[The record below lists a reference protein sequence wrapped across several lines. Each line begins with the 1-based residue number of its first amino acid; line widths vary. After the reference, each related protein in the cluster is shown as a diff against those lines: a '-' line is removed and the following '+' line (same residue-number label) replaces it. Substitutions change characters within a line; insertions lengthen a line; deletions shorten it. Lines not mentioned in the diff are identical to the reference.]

1 MEAQGLK
8 GEESVTQE
16 QSAGKRTILVVE
28 DFDETRFMIKVVL
41 EMSGYRVLEAT
52 NGVEAVEGARRERPD
67 LILMDIG
74 LPLMDG
80 FEATRAIR
88 DESGLAGVPV
98 VAVSAHATAE
108 YRVKALTVGCDEY
121 VTKPVDFALLNSLVR
136 RLLTRR
142 DES

>member
-1 MEAQGLK
+1 MSARGLEWDK
-8 GEESVTQE
+8 GVQE
-16 QSAGKRTILVVE
+16 KQSKDQRTILVVE

-41 EMSGYRVLEAT
+41 EMSGYHVLEAT
-52 NGVEAVEGARRERPD
+52 NGVEAVEVARRERPD

-88 DESGLAGVPV
+88 DESDLAGVSV

-121 VTKPVDFALLNSLVR
+121 VTKPVDFALLNNLVR

>member
-1 MEAQGLK
+1 MGARGLEQNT
-8 GEESVTQE
+8 GVQE
-16 QSAGKRTILVVE
+16 KQATDKRTILVVE

-52 NGVEAVEGARRERPD
+52 NGVEAVEVARRERPD
-67 LILMDIG
+67 LILMDMG

-88 DESGLAGVPV
+88 DEGDLGGVPV

-121 VTKPVDFALLNSLVR
+121 ITKPVDFVHLKNLVK

-142 DES
+142 AEA

>member
-8 GEESVTQE
+8 GEECVKRRE
-16 QSAGKRTILVVE
+16 SAGQRTILVVE
-28 DFDETRFMIKVVL
+28 DFDETRFMMKVVL

-52 NGVEAVEGARRERPD
+52 NGIEAVEVARRERPD

-88 DESGLAGVPV
+88 DEGDLAGMSV
-98 VAVSAHATAE
+98 VAEAANATAE
-108 YRVKALTVGCDEY
+108 YRVKAHT
-121 VTKPVDFALLNSLVR
+121 
-136 RLLTRR
+136 
-142 DES
+142 